1 MSIIAKGI
9 EAILV
14 HELHSASC
22 KCTGGSAMGL
32 SATDAWRRAA
42 VSDGMEYAPNL
53 MK

>member
-1 MSIIAKGI
+1 VSIIAKGI

-14 HELHSASC
+14 HALHSVQ
-22 KCTGGSAMGL
+22 CTGGSAMGL

-42 VSDGMEYAPNL
+42 VGDGMECALNP

>member
-14 HELHSASC
+14 HALHSVQ
-22 KCTGGSAMGL
+22 CTGGSAMGL

-42 VSDGMEYAPNL
+42 VGEGVEYAPNL

>member
-9 EAILV
+9 EAVLV
-14 HELHSASC
+14 HALHSVQ
-22 KCTGGSAMGL
+22 CTGGSAMGL

-42 VSDGMEYAPNL
+42 AGDGLEYAPNL

>member
-1 MSIIAKGI
+1 VSIIAKGI

-14 HELHSASC
+14 HKTLRFVQC
-22 KCTGGSAMGL
+22 KGGSAMGL

-42 VSDGMEYAPNL
+42 VGDGVEYAPNL

>member
-1 MSIIAKGI
+1 VSIIAKGI

-14 HELHSASC
+14 HALHSVQ
-22 KCTGGSAMGL
+22 CTGGSAMGL

-42 VSDGMEYAPNL
+42 VSDGVNCAPNL